1 MATPRLGNGDTTRSP
16 AASQLTD
23 IPDVRVGQVRKAFLD
38 VRRSA
43 RLWHIWMRLGVQD
56 VRHKFRRST
65 VGPAWI
71 FLNLGFLIGAIGI
84 IYGRLLGQD
93 LHQFIPFLTAG
104 LIIWTYL
111 TTTVSEGAHAFV
123 NSEGYIKQIA
133 LPIYVYIFRAF
144 VNVGLTTIISF
155 SVFVIV
161 AIAYRVPIGLG
172 TLWAIPGAAIL
183 MIVSLLTIC
192 ILAHLHARFRD
203 IAPMASVAMQMALYV
218 TPVMFPGELL
228 RRRGLMWAV
237 DFNPFFHLV
246 EVVRRPLVAAQ
257 PAAFLSYVASAV
269 VIAVLLAG
277 AIGIIAYYRRRI
289 VFVL

>member
-1 MATPRLGNGDTTRSP
+1 MGNGNP
-16 AASQLTD
+16 ALAAPASGVND
-23 IPDVRVGQVRKAFLD
+23 VGDVRVGQIRRAFGD
-38 VRRSA
+38 VVRSA
-43 RLWHIWMRLGVQD
+43 RLWHIWVRLGVQD

-93 LHQFIPFLTAG
+93 LHEFIPFLTAG

-133 LPIYVYIFRAF
+133 LPIYVYIFRTF

-161 AIAYRVPIGLG
+161 AIAYRVPIGVG
-172 TLWAIPGAAIL
+172 TLWAIPGALIL
-183 MIVSLLTIC
+183 MAASLLTIC

-228 RRRGLMWAV
+228 RRRGLALAV
-237 DFNPFFHLV
+237 DLNPFYHLV
-246 EVVRRPLVAAQ
+246 EVVRRPLVTGH
-257 PAAFLSYVASAV
+257 PATVTSYIAVSLVLTLLAASA
-269 VIAVLLAG
+269 A
-277 AIGIIAYYRRRI
+277 GIIAYYRRSI

>member
-1 MATPRLGNGDTTRSP
+1 VIENTARQ
-16 AASQLTD
+16 AAVEQPLD
-23 IPDVRVGQVRKAFLD
+23 FPGVQVGQVRAAFRD
-38 VRRSA
+38 VIRSA
-43 RLWHIWMRLGVQD
+43 RLWHIWVRLGVQD

-71 FLNLGFLIGAIGI
+71 FLNLGVLIGAIGV

-104 LIIWTYL
+104 LIIWGYL
-111 TTTVSEGAHAFV
+111 TTSISEGAHAFV

-133 LPIYVYIFRAF
+133 LPIYVYVFRCF
-144 VNVGLTTIISF
+144 TNVGLTAVISF

-161 AIAYRVPIGLG
+161 ALAYRVPIGVG
-172 TLWAIPGAAIL
+172 TLWVVPGVLAL
-183 MIVSLLTIC
+183 MAVSLLVIC

-203 IAPMASVAMQMALYV
+203 VAPMAAVAMQMAFYV

-228 RRRGLMWAV
+228 RSRRLGWAV
-237 DFNPFFHLV
+237 DYNPFYHLV

-257 PAAFLSYVASAV
+257 PAAPESYLATVVVLAILAATAAA
-269 VIAVLLAG
+269 VIAH
-277 AIGIIAYYRRRI
+277 YRRRI

>member
-1 MATPRLGNGDTTRSP
+1 MIEDLAQQRIDRALDV
-16 AASQLTD
+16 
-23 IPDVRVGQVRKAFLD
+23 PDVRTGQIRAAFRD
-38 VRRSA
+38 VIRSA
-43 RLWHIWMRLGVQD
+43 KLWHIWVRLGVQD

-71 FLNLGFLIGAIGI
+71 FLNLGVLIGAIGI

-93 LHQFIPFLTAG
+93 LHEFIPFLTAG

-144 VNVGLTTIISF
+144 VNVGLTTVISF

-161 AIAYRVPIGLG
+161 AIAYRVPIGIG
-172 TLWAIPGAAIL
+172 TLWALPGAL
-183 MIVSLLTIC
+183 MLMAASLLSIC

-203 IAPMASVAMQMALYV
+203 IAPMAAVAMQMAFYV

-228 RRRGLMWAV
+228 RRRNLGWAV
-237 DFNPFFHLV
+237 DFNPFYHLV
-246 EVVRRPLVAAQ
+246 EIVRRPLVAGQ
-257 PAAFLSYVASAV
+257 PASLTSYIAV
-269 VIAVLLAG
+269 IMVLAVLLSTA
-277 AIGIIAYYRRRI
+277 AGIIAHYRRRI

>member
-1 MATPRLGNGDTTRSP
+1 MIDQAATIRSLD
-16 AASQLTD
+16 S
-23 IPDVRVGQVRKAFLD
+23 IPDVRSGQVRNAFRD
-38 VRRSA
+38 VVRSA
-43 RLWHIWMRLGVQD
+43 RLWHIWIRLGVQD

-93 LHQFIPFLTAG
+93 LHQFIPYLTAG
-104 LIIWTYL
+104 LIIWTHL
-111 TTTVSEGAHAFV
+111 TTTVSEGSHAFV

-133 LPIYVYIFRAF
+133 LPIYVYIFRCF
-144 VNVGLTTIISF
+144 VNVGVTTLISF

-161 AIAYRVPIGLG
+161 AVAYRVPVGVG
-172 TLWAIPGAAIL
+172 TLWAIPGALVL
-183 MIVSLLTIC
+183 MGVSLATIC

-203 IAPMASVAMQMALYV
+203 IAPMAAVAMQMALYV

-228 RRRGLMWAV
+228 RRRSLAWAV
-237 DFNPFFHLV
+237 DFNPFYHLV
-246 EVVRRPLVAAQ
+246 EIVRRPLVAAE
-257 PAAFLSYVASAV
+257 PAALTSYLASLGV
-269 VIAVLLAG
+269 LGVLLA
-277 AIGIIAYYRRRI
+277 AACGIIAYYRRRI